1 MLVQSQSSNDILI
14 YHQRLLDNL
23 IYMFLNA
30 SGENEKQ
37 DADNLYLAI
46 VTIIERF
53 SSNELKVY
61 KPLIKE
67 Y

>member
-1 MLVQSQSSNDILI
+1 MLVQNLSLNDILI

-30 SGENEKQ
+30 ASEQEMQ
-37 DADNLYLAI
+37 DSDNIYLAI
-46 VTIIERF
+46 VTIF
-53 SSNELKVY
+53 DKFNSNELKVY
-61 KPLIKE
+61 KPLIRE

>member
-1 MLVQSQSSNDILI
+1 
-14 YHQRLLDNL
+14 
-23 IYMFLNA
+23 MFLNA
-30 SGENEKQ
+30 AGEQEMQ
-37 DADNLYLAI
+37 DADNIFLAI
-46 VTIIERF
+46 VTIFDKF

>member
-1 MLVQSQSSNDILI
+1 
-14 YHQRLLDNL
+14 
-23 IYMFLNA
+23 MFLNA
-30 SGENEKQ
+30 ASEQEMQ
-37 DADNLYLAI
+37 DADNIYLAI
-46 VTIIERF
+46 VTIFDKF